1 MVSKQKL
8 FRFWWINIRTEV
20 QLKTILS
27 TDLETFVSHRQT
39 QFIQR
44 YNILKK
50 DTSKLLWVKKEDV
63 CWAWELR
70 IWSSARLLLFLT
82 SIHSLLREP
91 SLKNANLVQVP
102 IPYPLLS
109 DSCHIA
115 AHLQG
120 EKNAHSLKQHILQY
134 LWSVLRFFCTT
145 KFGLSGMSI
154 HQHALVPC

>member
-27 TDLETFVSHRQT
+27 TDLENLLAIDKHSLYRGT
-39 QFIQR
+39 I
-44 YNILKK
+44 YIKK

-82 SIHSLLREP
+82 SIHSLLREL

-134 LWSVLRFFCTT
+134 LWSVLPFFCTT
-145 KFGLSGMSI
+145 KFGLSGMST